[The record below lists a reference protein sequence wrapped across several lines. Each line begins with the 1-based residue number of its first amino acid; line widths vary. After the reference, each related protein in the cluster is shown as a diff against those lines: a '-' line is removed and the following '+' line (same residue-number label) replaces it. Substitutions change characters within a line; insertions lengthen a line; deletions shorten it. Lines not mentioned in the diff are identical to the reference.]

1 MEIVRKSKNPSPQHK
16 KGVSHFPSVSHIK
29 TVKRPDES
37 FSSLFFSV
45 SWNWLSTHPQ
55 EFQFHDICG
64 QGKALISA
72 EILRKCYHISPQ
84 QKTCNWKFERGG
96 NGLRHSSKTWLLDCS
111 ILNEDFFS
119 WDHWSLPGAQRCRLL
134 LCGSLQGAEDKKNEK
149 WHCREAER
157 SCCLQSIVYLDFLSS
172 GTLSFILLVISC
184 NAIYNEWIFKLI
196 CPIYIFFSHFGNVIS
211 LMFIDWTMIYIY
223 IFFFLYMT
231 ASFLLR

>member
-1 MEIVRKSKNPSPQHK
+1 MDKIQLPIHHESHFADDSGICFFCFYQVVQAHLDVQNAKLWKLSGKAKIPPHNIKKNC
-16 KGVSHFPSVSHIK
+16 VSHFPSVSHIK

-37 FSSLFFSV
+37 FSSPFFFSIPR
-45 SWNWLSTHPQ
+45 NRLSTHPQ

-72 EILRKCYHISPQ
+72 EIPRECYHISPQ

-149 WHCREAER
+149 WHCGEAER
-157 SCCLQSIVYLDFLSS
+157 SCCERIDLLSPKHC
-172 GTLSFILLVISC
+172 LFRL
-184 NAIYNEWIFKLI
+184 
-196 CPIYIFFSHFGNVIS
+196 FFFGNAV
-211 LMFIDWTMIYIY
+211 F
-223 IFFFLYMT
+223 
-231 ASFLLR
+231 